1 MMFFD
6 KVLEE
11 PGQNWTVKS
20 MTFRIIIFSIVPVL
34 TIIGRF

>member
-20 MTFRIIIFSIVPVL
+20 MTLRIKIFSVVL